1 MDKNFTRIQEK
12 NFLMRLHLFIIIFS
26 LSSFCCNNN
35 ANSET
40 PKQSINSKPTI
51 PKEDVYTQIKNIPL
65 PTGYTHIEN
74 GDESFA
80 TWLQN
85 ISLKKDNKVLLF
97 DGSLK
102 PNQTAQ
108 FAVLDISVG
117 NKNLQQ
123 CADAVMRLRAEYL
136 FAQKKFSEIFF
147 RDNGSGVYK
156 FSEPYTRDN
165 FTKYLDK
172 VFGMCGTASL
182 VKQLKQKNN
191 FNDIKAGD
199 VLIRGGFP
207 GHAVM
212 VMSVAENEDG
222 KKIYMIAQSY
232 MPAQDIHVLQN
243 PMNENLSPW
252 YEIIEND
259 IIQTPEYTFR
269 KNELMQW

>member
-40 PKQSINSKPTI
+40 PKQSSNSKPTI
-51 PKEDVYTQIKNIPL
+51 PKEDDYAQIKNIPL

-252 YEIIEND
+252 YDVSEND
-259 IIQTPEYTFR
+259 IIQTPEYSFR

>member
-1 MDKNFTRIQEK
+1 MDKTSFASKQKIL
-12 NFLMRLHLFIIIFS
+12 LMRIHLIFLAFT
-26 LSSFCCNNN
+26 LSSFACNNN
-35 ANSET
+35 LSPN
-40 PKQSINSKPTI
+40 KQTGITHKQFL
-51 PKEDVYTQIKNIPL
+51 KEDDYAQIKNIPL
-65 PTGYTHIEN
+65 PTGYMHIKN

-80 TWLQN
+80 IWLQN
-85 ISLKKDNKVLLF
+85 ISLKKDKKVLLF
-97 DGSLK
+97 DGSPK

-136 FAQKKFSEIFF
+136 FAQKMFSEIVF

-156 FSEPYTRDN
+156 FIEPYTRDN

-212 VMSVAENEDG
+212 VMSVAENADG

-243 PMNENLSPW
+243 PIIENLSPW
-252 YEIIEND
+252 YEVIEND

-269 KNELMQW
+269 KSELMQW